1 MSHRI
6 APLLLAPILTCIL
19 SVASAQGLPNPSL
32 TPGAINPSVTAQNV
46 TSTICQ
52 HGWTATI
59 RPPEPYTERLKREQI
74 AAYGYRDHRL
84 RDYEEDHLIP
94 LDLGGAPSDPR
105 NLWPQPHLGSNEW
118 GSYAK
123 DRLEAR
129 LNELVCDGSVPL
141 DTARAAI
148 ASDWIAAYRKYI
160 GPNPDNRPLDYD
172 RRYYRRHYRHESYP

>member
-1 MSHRI
+1 MSYRF
-6 APLLLAPILTCIL
+6 APFLLAAFLAGAVST
-19 SVASAQGLPNPSL
+19 ARAQSLPNPSL
-32 TPGAINPSVTAQNV
+32 TPGAINPSVTQQNIS
-46 TSTICQ
+46 STICER
-52 HGWTATI
+52 GWTATI
-59 RPPEPYTERLKREQI
+59 RPPEPYTEKLKREQI
-74 AAYGYRDHRL
+74 AAYGYGDHRL

-105 NLWPQPHLGSNEW
+105 NLWPQPHLGPNEW

-129 LNELVCDGSVPL
+129 LNELVCDGALLL

-160 GPNPDNRPLDYD
+160 GPDPDNRPLDYQ
-172 RRYYRRHYRHESYP
+172 RHRPHQYRHWYN